1 MYTAL
6 LGEAI
11 LSWRREGQPRGCLS
25 LVLAPAWSTT
35 VGSAQAVCAGVA
47 ACTCQVSVSTV
58 TGSMH
63 VCLLLLWE

>member
-25 LVLAPAWSTT
+25 LVLAPAGSAT

-47 ACTCQVSVSTV
+47 ACTC
-58 TGSMH
+58 
-63 VCLLLLWE
+63 